1 MRYRTNLILSTL
13 QNMVEKQKHATAD
26 VLINEAFEVELDV
39 SAVVVLSSGSSSA
52 FVDSEIRSNLSALVG
67 SLRMGDP
74 LRVSDIVNAMDKT
87 NGVSYVQLPLSKMTL
102 SVGSQIVREAVAV
115 GLGGAVIMPSLSTPS
130 VKVWLVGDSLDFIP
144 EEKGGVQGSY
154 RGVFRGTSRM
164 TLASSIP
171 LLHLYSDQA
180 YIIGSEGAVIQ
191 GYTDDLTLNSTG
203 GLSDAEILAERKR
216 LTASKVLIS
225 LLTGDNPSEYSY
237 AVTYTIGLSPNEA
250 RDISVS
256 DTQYITLGL
265 VNITY
270 EQDQVRSR
278 INTTGVR

>member
-1 MRYRTNLILSTL
+1 M
-13 QNMVEKQKHATAD
+13 
-26 VLINEAFEVELDV
+26 
-39 SAVVVLSSGSSSA
+39 VLSSGSSSA
-52 FVDSEIRSNLSALVG
+52 FVDSDIRSNLSALVG

-144 EEKGGVQGSY
+144 EENGGEQGSY
-154 RGVFRGTSRM
+154 RGVFKDTDRM
-164 TLASSIP
+164 VLAPSIS
-171 LLHLYSDQA
+171 LLSNYSNQA

-191 GYTDDLTLNSTG
+191 GYTDDLTLNPTG

-256 DTQYITLGL
+256 DTQFITLGL